1 LVGPQPIT
9 NLTPRRRLRRPLCFH
24 AGSWRHPG
32 SKPLALKC
40 PAAAS
45 GPVRNLMSSLAGSG
59 DLLPAPIP
67 AVNTVM
73 LANSLGSGPTSCAP
87 ATGTISEACMTPS
100 STLAYDFGCLRPGH
114 QYGLRLHLL
123 GYAETI
129 EDTCEIDTARATS
142 CGIRIDNRASV
153 KKGLLERV
161 GRADIW
167 LWRARTSRHRN
178 GGACH
183 VHQGACRD
191 LVLLLQLV
199 HHAITDLRCDGH
211 AGVSSQRK

>member
-1 LVGPQPIT
+1 
-9 NLTPRRRLRRPLCFH
+9 LC
-24 AGSWRHPG
+24 
-32 SKPLALKC
+32 
-40 PAAAS
+40 
-45 GPVRNLMSSLAGSG
+45 
-59 DLLPAPIP
+59 
-67 AVNTVM
+67 
-73 LANSLGSGPTSCAP
+73 
-87 ATGTISEACMTPS
+87 
-100 STLAYDFGCLRPGH
+100 PGH

-167 LWRARTSRHRN
+167 LWRSRTSRHRN

-191 LVLLLQLV
+191 LVLLCSSSITPSLIFAAMFMLV
-199 HHAITDLRCDGH
+199 FLRNAND
-211 AGVSSQRK
+211 QERT